1 MANSINLSNA
11 NSALVASLM
20 DAKESVHNPYEYS
33 IEEQR
38 PFSGVQYE
46 ELAAENAGSAGAGQS
61 VTFNVSKVGFLR
73 QAILKFTM
81 TTPSATGTVKTTR
94 LGGLA
99 AIDRIELLS
108 NSRRLCVLDRFGLQ
122 AAISDLPA
130 DIRKSFQRGLH
141 MKSDGSAIG
150 AGASYDM
157 FLPLPFS
164 TFYGARNAIATHF
177 VEPIRVKVFFSTLSM
192 GVEGQ
197 HGTSPGATAASVFT
211 AAVSDPAL
219 LCRYDVLSNEED
231 DKVVESNY
239 GDGPLSQLMWDYET
253 EVGDSADISET
264 ATTKLSRTLTSNN
277 VVTDLYAIVTCDI
290 DSNTPTDV
298 TAPADAVGYDAPLKL
313 DRISFTGSGQN
324 IVPDMK
330 AEYLG
335 FFGRISEGERLFAT
349 GSENVVG
356 DDDPCTSCWV
366 YKIQLCA
373 DSDKQKQTG
382 GCSLR
387 ELNAPTVTVHVS
399 KADGVDNINALKNKK
414 ATLRVVARHHSII
427 STDPASGK
435 MTQLLTN

>member
-73 QAILKFTM
+73 QAILKFTL
-81 TTPSATGTVKTTR
+81 TTPTHGFDVKTSR
-94 LGGLA
+94 IGGLA
-99 AIDRIELLS
+99 AIDRVELLS
-108 NSRRLCVLDRFGLQ
+108 NSRRLCVLDRFALQ
-122 AAISDLPA
+122 AAISDMPS
-130 DIRKSFQRGLH
+130 DVRKSFQRGLH
-141 MKSDGSAIG
+141 MDSGGTAIG
-150 AGASYDM
+150 KGSSYEM
-157 FLPLPFS
+157 FLPLPFAP
-164 TFYGARNAIATHF
+164 FYGAKNAIATHF
-177 VEPIRVKVFFSTLSM
+177 VEPIRVKVFFSSLTI
-192 GVEGQ
+192 GVKSKDPSTS
-197 HGTSPGATAASVFT
+197 GTATASTLT
-211 AAVSDPAL
+211 ATVSAPSL
-219 LCRYDVLSNEED
+219 LCRYDVLTNEED
-231 DKVVESNY
+231 DKIVEANY

-253 EVGDSADISET
+253 EVGDSADLSDT
-264 ATTKLSRTLTSNN
+264 ASTKLSRILTSNN

-290 DSNTPTDV
+290 DSNTVETDSV
-298 TAPADAVGYDAPLKL
+298 AADGPEYDAPLKL

-335 FFGRISEGERLFAT
+335 FFGRISEAERLFAN
-349 GSENVVG
+349 GSNNKSDAE
-356 DDDPCTSCWV
+356 DPATSCWV

-399 KADGVDNINALKNKK
+399 KTAGD
-414 ATLRVVARHHSII
+414 
-427 STDPASGK
+427 
-435 MTQLLTN
+435 

>member
-20 DAKESVHNPYEYS
+20 DAKESVHNVYEYS

-73 QAILKFTM
+73 QAILKFTL
-81 TTPSATGTVKTTR
+81 TTPLVAGTVLTTR
-94 LGGLA
+94 IGGLA

-108 NSRRLCVLDRFGLQ
+108 NSRRLCVLDRFALQ
-122 AAISDLPA
+122 AAISDMPA
-130 DIRKSFQRGLH
+130 DVRTSFQRGLH
-141 MKSDGSAIG
+141 MSSDGTAINVGPSA
-150 AGASYDM
+150 APTGASYEM
-157 FLPLPFS
+157 FLPLPFAP
-164 TFYGARNAIATHF
+164 FYGAKNAIATHF
-177 VEPIRVKVFFSTLSM
+177 VEPIRIKVFFSALSM
-192 GVEGQ
+192 GVIGKVT
-197 HGTSPGATAASVFT
+197 GSTPVDASVLKAT
-211 AAVSDPAL
+211 VSAPSL

-253 EVGDSADISET
+253 EVGDSATISGS
-264 ATTKLSRTLTSNN
+264 TTKLSRTLTSNN

-290 DSNTPTDV
+290 DSNTITNDEF
-298 TAPADAVGYDAPLKL
+298 AADGPEYDAPLKL
-313 DRISFTGSGQN
+313 DRISFSGSGQN

-335 FFGRISEGERLFAT
+335 FFGRISEAERLFAT
-349 GSENVVG
+349 GSDNKS
-356 DDDPCTSCWV
+356 DSADPCTSCWV

-373 DSDKQKQTG
+373 DS
-382 GCSLR
+382 
-387 ELNAPTVTVHVS
+387 V
-399 KADGVDNINALKNKK
+399 
-414 ATLRVVARHHSII
+414 
-427 STDPASGK
+427 
-435 MTQLLTN
+435 